1 MPTILK
7 QDFFFKDFIYL
18 LLERGKGRERN
29 INMREIHQSVAS
41 RMPPIGDPVHNPGM
55 CPDWESN
62 WQPFGLQAGTQSIDP
77 HQPVLKQDFD
87 VL

>member
-29 INMREIHQSVAS
+29 INMQEIHQSVAS
-41 RMPPIGDPVHNPGM
+41 RMPPNGEPGR
-55 CPDWESN
+55 
-62 WQPFGLQAGTQSIDP
+62 QPRHLP
-77 HQPVLKQDFD
+77 
-87 VL
+87 